1 MPVRLPFYY
10 GWFIAVG
17 GAVNASFVLGSAQFA
32 LSTFL
37 VPMEDD
43 LGWSRNVFFGALSVR
58 FLLAGLLGPIIGPW
72 ADGVRAPRYM
82 MPIGV
87 VLLSGS
93 LAAIRWVDNPIVFVA
108 IYGLVGAVA
117 SAILQLTMW
126 EAVILKWF
134 SRKRTRA
141 LVIGGIGEGSG
152 PLFFPLLITLFIAC
166 FGWRGAWLWYGVVT
180 FAILMPVALALRTRP
195 QQVGQVLD
203 GSSPP
208 EIASDA
214 PGPPPTSRTQIH
226 PEDDYTRQEAMR
238 TQGFWLLLLIFTLS
252 GIVITGFQAHWIPHF
267 RDIGISATL
276 AATAVSVYGLLNITS
291 RVLWGILIP
300 HFPIRR
306 LMIAHAFAA
315 GGGVAFLVFVVD
327 GPLTLFIW
335 AVYQGLVLG
344 VFFSLHTMICA
355 EFFGR
360 PHIGAIRGSML
371 PSTSLTRAGG
381 PLLLSALRD
390 ARGSY
395 DAAFVVVLA
404 GWAVMASLTFIAR
417 KPTRGHVG
425 ESADAPDQEHQL

>member
-1 MPVRLPFYY
+1 VPVRLPFYY
-10 GWFIAVG
+10 GWFVAVG

-43 LGWSRNVFFGALSVR
+43 LGWSRNIFFGALSIR
-58 FLLAGLLGPIIGPW
+58 FLLAGLLGPVIGPL

-87 VLLSGS
+87 VLLGGS
-93 LAAIRWVDNPIVFVA
+93 LSAIRWVDSPIVFFA
-108 IYGLVGAVA
+108 LYGVVGAVA
-117 SAILQLTMW
+117 SAILHLTMW
-126 EAVILKWF
+126 EAIMLKWF

-152 PLFFPLLITLFIAC
+152 PLFFPLLVTVFIAW
-166 FGWRGAWLWYGVVT
+166 FGWRDAWLWYGVVT
-180 FAILMPVALALRTRP
+180 TAILLPIALALRTRP
-195 QQVGQVLD
+195 EQVGQELD
-203 GSSPP
+203 GGPARELESAPESPSAKLSS
-208 EIASDA
+208 
-214 PGPPPTSRTQIH
+214 G
-226 PEDDYTRQEAMR
+226 EDNYTRQEAMR

-252 GIVITGFQAHWIPHF
+252 GVVITGFQAHWIPHF

-291 RVLWGILIP
+291 RVLWGILVP
-300 HFPIRR
+300 KFPIRL
-306 LMIAHAFAA
+306 LMVAHAIAA
-315 GGGVAFLVFVVD
+315 GVGVAFLVFVVD
-327 GPLTLFIW
+327 GPVTLFIW

-355 EFFGR
+355 DFFGR
-360 PHIGAIRGSML
+360 PHIGAIRGTML

-381 PLLLSALRD
+381 PLLLSAIRD

-395 DAAFVVVLA
+395 DAAFVLVLA
-404 GWAVMASLTFIAR
+404 GWAAMASLTFLAR
-417 KPTRGHVG
+417 KPSRALQR
-425 ESADAPDQEHQL
+425 EQEPPE